1 LTIGHLLVLE
11 QLPRV
16 PKQPNILDDSKLEGF
31 MSALTSIFSWL
42 GRFLKKVRSIVL
54 DLGTA
59 LVVMFVVIAIIEA
72 LTASG
77 PDVEDPSG
85 KALLIDPAGTVV
97 DQEVFNSESLLTTVT
112 DASSIQIQTRDL
124 IKLIRAAAED
134 DSIPAVVVDFSS
146 TGFAGP
152 TTAINIAKELKALRD
167 SGKRVIAF
175 NDRLSTTSYLMASQ
189 ASEVW
194 VHPVGS
200 ISVRG
205 LGGMRNYNKDLF
217 ENLKITIHNYSQGD
231 FKSATETSWRSS
243 MSENDRMQREA
254 LLFPIWEEMKSLM
267 AEGRGIESDDIQ
279 SFADNYV
286 GFFGE
291 AAIGNIA
298 YAQANNLID
307 GTKSF
312 PEFRKYMIEE
322 FGLDEEAETETYKT
336 ISYAE
341 YAKQL
346 TDDSADSGNQI
357 AVITAEGV
365 IREGEISQGV
375 AGANGVVKQIR
386 KAHEDESTKAIVFR
400 VNSPGGSII
409 ASEMMRDELLAAK
422 RKGIKVIVSM
432 GDYAASGG
440 VYISTP
446 ADYIFAE
453 PTTITGSI
461 GVAIALPTLENAMD
475 YIGVNF
481 DGVVTSKHGGWDPT
495 QAIDDDLDKIFAS
508 WGSEAYDRFINF
520 VAESRSQTYDDI
532 KAIAGGRVWIA
543 TSAKDIGL
551 VDEIG
556 GIDDALTYAASLAE
570 LEDYQVEYYGQELS
584 PEEMILKE
592 LLEQLDVS
600 IGEPKVLS
608 ALDGIARL
616 YDTFIDIHEPKAL
629 LTCKDCLVDLD

>member
-1 LTIGHLLVLE
+1 M
-11 QLPRV
+11 
-16 PKQPNILDDSKLEGF
+16 N
-31 MSALTSIFSWL
+31 ALKSIFSWL
-42 GRFLKKVRSIVL
+42 GRFLEKARTVML
-54 DLGTA
+54 NLGTA
-59 LVVMFVVIAIIEA
+59 FVLIIITFAIIGG
-72 LTASG
+72 LSSSG
-77 PDVEDPSG
+77 PDVTEKDG
-85 KALLIDPAGTVV
+85 RVLFIDPIGTVV
-97 DQEVFNSESLLTTVT
+97 DQEVFNSDFMFNFGTNSST
-112 DASSIQIQTRDL
+112 DQIQTRDL
-124 IKLIRAAAED
+124 IALIRAAAED
-134 DSIPAVVVDFSS
+134 EEIPAVFIDFSS

-152 TTAINIAKELKALRD
+152 TTAINIAKELKALRE

-205 LGGMRNYNKDLF
+205 LGGMRPYQKELY
-217 ENLKITIHNYSQGD
+217 ENLKINFHNYSQGD
-231 FKSATETSWRSS
+231 FKSAVEGNTRTD
-243 MSENDRMQREA
+243 MSENDKLQREA
-254 LLFPIWEEMKSLM
+254 LLNPIWDEMKLLM
-267 AEGRGIESDDIQ
+267 AEGRDIELGDIQ
-279 SFADNYV
+279 SFADDYV

-298 YAQANNLID
+298 YAKANNIID

-312 PEFRKYMIEE
+312 PEFRQYMIEE

-336 ISYAE
+336 ISYNE
-341 YAKQL
+341 YADQME
-346 TDDSADSGNQI
+346 DDFSDSENEI
-357 AVITAEGV
+357 AIITAEGA
-365 IREGEISQGV
+365 IMEGEITQGV
-375 AGANGVVKQIR
+375 AGSSGIVKQIR
-386 KAHEDESTKAIVFR
+386 SAHENENTKAIVFR

-409 ASEMMRDELLAAK
+409 ASEMMRDELFAAK
-422 RKGIKVIVSM
+422 KKGINVVVSM

-495 QAIDDDLDKIFAS
+495 QAIDEDLDKIFAG
-508 WGSEAYDRFINF
+508 WGADAYDRFVNF
-520 VAESRSQTYDDI
+520 VADSRSQSYEDI

-543 TSAKDIGL
+543 TSAKEIGL

-556 GIDDALTYAASLAE
+556 GIDDAIAYAVNLTE

-584 PEEMILKE
+584 PEELIIRE
-592 LLEQLDVS
+592 LLENFDVS
-600 IGEPKVLS
+600 LGEPKVLS
-608 ALDGIARL
+608 ALNGLADL
-616 YDTFIDIHEPKAL
+616 YETLTDIQEPKAL
-629 LTCKDCLVDLD
+629 LTCKDCLVNLD

>member
-1 LTIGHLLVLE
+1 MNAI
-11 QLPRV
+11 
-16 PKQPNILDDSKLEGF
+16 K
-31 MSALTSIFSWL
+31 SIFSWL
-42 GRFLKKVRSIVL
+42 GRFLEKARTVML
-54 DLGTA
+54 NLGTA
-59 LVVMFVVIAIIEA
+59 FVLIFFTIIIIGA
-72 LTASG
+72 FTSSG
-77 PDVEDPSG
+77 PEVKDPSG
-85 KALLIDPAGTVV
+85 RVLFIDPVGTVV
-97 DQEVFNSESLLTTVT
+97 DQEVFNSDFLSQLGA
-112 DASSIQIQTRDL
+112 DSSMDQIQTRDL
-124 IKLIRAAAED
+124 IQLIRAAAED
-134 DSIPAVVVDFSS
+134 EEIPAVFIDFSA

-152 TTAINIAKELKALRD
+152 TTAINIAKELKALRE
-167 SGKRVIAF
+167 SGKRVIAM

-200 ISVRG
+200 ISIRG

-217 ENLKITIHNYSQGD
+217 DNLKITIHNYSQGD

-243 MSENDRMQREA
+243 MSDNDRMQREA
-254 LLFPIWEEMKSLM
+254 LLFPIWDEMKSLM

-279 SFADNYV
+279 SFADDYV

-298 YAQANNLID
+298 YAKANNIID

-312 PEFRKYMIEE
+312 PEFRQYMIEE

-336 ISYAE
+336 ISYNE
-341 YAKQL
+341 YAKQI
-346 TDDSADSGNQI
+346 DDELSESDNHI
-357 AVITAEGV
+357 AVITAEGT
-365 IREGEISQGV
+365 IMEGEITQGV

-386 KAHEDESTKAIVFR
+386 SAHEDENTKAIVFR

-409 ASEMMRDELLAAK
+409 ASEMMRDELFAAK
-422 RKGIKVIVSM
+422 EKGIDVIVSM
-432 GDYAASGG
+432 VDYAASGG

-495 QAIDDDLDKIFAS
+495 QAIDDDLDKIFAG
-508 WGSEAYDRFINF
+508 WGADAYDRFVSF
-520 VAESRSQTYDDI
+520 VAESRSQSYEDI

-543 TSAKDIGL
+543 TSAKEIGL

-556 GIDDALTYAASLAE
+556 GIDEAISYAANMAE

-584 PEEMILKE
+584 PEELIIRE
-592 LLEQLDVS
+592 LLENFDVS
-600 IGEPKVLS
+600 VGEPKVLS
-608 ALDGIARL
+608 ALNGLTDFYETL
-616 YDTFIDIHEPKAL
+616 TDIQEPKAL
-629 LTCKDCLVDLD
+629 LTCKDCFVDLD

>member
-1 LTIGHLLVLE
+1 M
-11 QLPRV
+11 
-16 PKQPNILDDSKLEGF
+16 N
-31 MSALTSIFSWL
+31 ALKSVFSWL
-42 GRFLKKVRSIVL
+42 GRFLEKARTVML
-54 DLGTA
+54 NLGTA
-59 LVVMFVVIAIIEA
+59 FVLIFFTIIIIGA
-72 LTASG
+72 FTSSG
-77 PDVEDPSG
+77 PEVKDPSG
-85 KALLIDPAGTVV
+85 RVLFIDPVGTVV
-97 DQEVFNSESLLTTVT
+97 DQEVFNSDFLSQLGA
-112 DASSIQIQTRDL
+112 DSSMDQIQTRDL
-124 IKLIRAAAED
+124 IQLIRAAAED
-134 DSIPAVVVDFSS
+134 EEIPAVFIDFSA

-152 TTAINIAKELKALRD
+152 TTAINIARELKALRE
-167 SGKRVIAF
+167 SGKRVIAM

-200 ISVRG
+200 ISIRG

-217 ENLKITIHNYSQGD
+217 DNLKITIHNYSQGD
-231 FKSATETSWRSS
+231 FKSATESSWRSS
-243 MSENDRMQREA
+243 MSDNDRMQREA
-254 LLFPIWEEMKSLM
+254 LLFPIWDEMKSLM

-279 SFADNYV
+279 SFADDYI

-298 YAQANNLID
+298 YAKANNIID

-312 PEFRKYMIEE
+312 PEFRQYMIEE

-336 ISYAE
+336 ISYNE
-341 YAKQL
+341 YAKQI
-346 TDDSADSGNQI
+346 DDELSESDNHI
-357 AVITAEGV
+357 AVITAEGT
-365 IREGEISQGV
+365 IMEGEITQGV

-386 KAHEDESTKAIVFR
+386 SAHEDENTKAIVFR

-409 ASEMMRDELLAAK
+409 ASEMMRDELFAAK
-422 RKGIKVIVSM
+422 EKGIDVIVSM

-495 QAIDDDLDKIFAS
+495 QAIDDDLDKIFAG
-508 WGSEAYDRFINF
+508 WGADAYDRFVSF
-520 VAESRSQTYDDI
+520 VAESRSRSYEDI

-543 TSAKDIGL
+543 TSAKEIGL

-556 GIDDALTYAASLAE
+556 GIDEAISYAANMAE

-584 PEEMILKE
+584 PEELIIRE
-592 LLEQLDVS
+592 LLENFDVS
-600 IGEPKVLS
+600 VGEPKVLS
-608 ALDGIARL
+608 ALNGLTDFYETL
-616 YDTFIDIHEPKAL
+616 TDIQEPKAL
-629 LTCKDCLVDLD
+629 LTCKDCFVDLD

>member
-1 LTIGHLLVLE
+1 M
-11 QLPRV
+11 
-16 PKQPNILDDSKLEGF
+16 N
-31 MSALTSIFSWL
+31 ALKSIFSWL
-42 GRFLKKVRSIVL
+42 GRFLEKARTVML
-54 DLGTA
+54 NLGTA
-59 LVVMFVVIAIIEA
+59 FVLIFFTIIIIGA
-72 LTASG
+72 FTSSG
-77 PDVEDPSG
+77 PEVKDPSG
-85 KALLIDPAGTVV
+85 RVLFIDPVGTVV
-97 DQEVFNSESLLTTVT
+97 DQEVFNT
-112 DASSIQIQTRDL
+112 DFLSNLGADSSMDQIQTRDL
-124 IKLIRAAAED
+124 IQLIRAAAED
-134 DSIPAVVVDFSS
+134 EEIPAVFIDFSA

-152 TTAINIAKELKALRD
+152 TTALNIAKELKALRE
-167 SGKRVIAF
+167 SGKRVIAM

-217 ENLKITIHNYSQGD
+217 DNLKITIHNYSQGD

-243 MSENDRMQREA
+243 MSDNDRMQREA
-254 LLFPIWEEMKSLM
+254 LLYPIWDEMKSLM

-279 SFADNYV
+279 SFADDYV

-298 YAQANNLID
+298 YAKANNIID

-312 PEFRKYMIEE
+312 PEFRQYMIEE

-336 ISYAE
+336 ISYNE
-341 YAKQL
+341 YAKQI
-346 TDDSADSGNQI
+346 DDELSESDNHI
-357 AVITAEGV
+357 AVITAEGA
-365 IREGEISQGV
+365 IMEGEITQGV

-386 KAHEDESTKAIVFR
+386 SAHEDENTKAIVFR

-409 ASEMMRDELLAAK
+409 ASEMMRDELFAAK
-422 RKGIKVIVSM
+422 EKGIDVIVSM

-495 QAIDDDLDKIFAS
+495 QAIDDDLDKIFAG
-508 WGSEAYDRFINF
+508 WGADAYDRFVSF
-520 VAESRSQTYDDI
+520 VAESRSQSYEDI

-543 TSAKDIGL
+543 TSAKEIGL

-556 GIDDALTYAASLAE
+556 GIDEAISYAANMAE

-584 PEEMILKE
+584 PEELIIRE
-592 LLEQLDVS
+592 LLENFDVS
-600 IGEPKVLS
+600 VGEPKVFS
-608 ALDGIARL
+608 ALNGL
-616 YDTFIDIHEPKAL
+616 TNFYETLTDIQEPKAL
-629 LTCKDCLVDLD
+629 LTCKDCFVDLD

>member
-1 LTIGHLLVLE
+1 M
-11 QLPRV
+11 
-16 PKQPNILDDSKLEGF
+16 N
-31 MSALTSIFSWL
+31 ALKSIFSWL
-42 GRFLKKVRSIVL
+42 GRFLEKARTVML
-54 DLGTA
+54 NLGTA
-59 LVVMFVVIAIIEA
+59 FVLIFFTIIIIGA
-72 LTASG
+72 FTSSG
-77 PDVEDPSG
+77 PEVKDPSG
-85 KALLIDPAGTVV
+85 RVLFIDPVGTVV
-97 DQEVFNSESLLTTVT
+97 DQEVFNSDFLSQLGA
-112 DASSIQIQTRDL
+112 DSSMDQIQTRDL
-124 IKLIRAAAED
+124 IQLIRAAAED
-134 DSIPAVVVDFSS
+134 EEIPAVFIDFSA

-152 TTAINIAKELKALRD
+152 TTAINIAKELKALRE
-167 SGKRVIAF
+167 SGKRVIAM

-200 ISVRG
+200 ISIRG

-217 ENLKITIHNYSQGD
+217 DNLKITIHNYSQGD

-243 MSENDRMQREA
+243 MSDNDRMQREA
-254 LLFPIWEEMKSLM
+254 LLFPIWDEMKSLM

-279 SFADNYV
+279 SFADDYV

-298 YAQANNLID
+298 YAKANNIID

-312 PEFRKYMIEE
+312 PEFRQYMIEE

-336 ISYAE
+336 ISYNE
-341 YAKQL
+341 YAKQI
-346 TDDSADSGNQI
+346 DDELSESDNHI
-357 AVITAEGV
+357 AVITAEGA
-365 IREGEISQGV
+365 IMEGEITQGV

-386 KAHEDESTKAIVFR
+386 SAHEDENTKAIVFR

-409 ASEMMRDELLAAK
+409 ASEMMRDELFAAK
-422 RKGIKVIVSM
+422 EKGIDVIVSM

-495 QAIDDDLDKIFAS
+495 QAIDDDLDKIFAG
-508 WGSEAYDRFINF
+508 WGADAYDRFVSF
-520 VAESRSQTYDDI
+520 VAESRSQSYDDI
-532 KAIAGGRVWIA
+532 KKIAGGRVWIA
-543 TSAKDIGL
+543 TSAKGIGL

-556 GIDDALTYAASLAE
+556 GIDDAIAYAADKAE

-584 PEEMILKE
+584 PEELILRE
-592 LLEQLDVS
+592 LLENFDVS
-600 IGEPKVLS
+600 LGEPKVLS
-608 ALDGIARL
+608 TLNGLANFYETLTGIQ
-616 YDTFIDIHEPKAL
+616 EPKAL

>member
-1 LTIGHLLVLE
+1 M
-11 QLPRV
+11 
-16 PKQPNILDDSKLEGF
+16 N
-31 MSALTSIFSWL
+31 ALKSIFSWL
-42 GRFLKKVRSIVL
+42 GRFLEKARTIML
-54 DLGTA
+54 NLGTA
-59 LVVMFVVIAIIEA
+59 FVLIFFTIIIIGAFTSSRPEA
-72 LTASG
+72 K
-77 PDVEDPSG
+77 DPRG
-85 KALLIDPAGTVV
+85 RVLFIDPVGTVV
-97 DQEVFNSESLLTTVT
+97 DQEVFNT
-112 DASSIQIQTRDL
+112 DFLSQLGADSSMDQNQTRDL
-124 IKLIRAAAED
+124 IQLIRAAAED
-134 DSIPAVVVDFSS
+134 EEIPAVFIDFSA

-152 TTAINIAKELKALRD
+152 TTAINIAKELKVLRE
-167 SGKRVIAF
+167 SGKRVIAM
-175 NDRLSTTSYLMASQ
+175 NDRLSTISYLMASQ

-205 LGGMRNYNKDLF
+205 LGGMRNYNKDLLD
-217 ENLKITIHNYSQGD
+217 NLKITIHNYSQGD
-231 FKSATETSWRSS
+231 FKSATEPSWRSS
-243 MSENDRMQREA
+243 MSDNDRMQREA
-254 LLFPIWEEMKSLM
+254 LLFPIWDEMKSLM

-279 SFADNYV
+279 SFADDYV

-298 YAQANNLID
+298 YAQANNIID

-312 PEFRKYMIEE
+312 PEFRQYMIGE

-336 ISYAE
+336 ISYNE
-341 YAKQL
+341 YAKQI
-346 TDDSADSGNQI
+346 DDEFSESDNHI
-357 AVITAEGV
+357 AVITAEGA
-365 IREGEISQGV
+365 IMEGKITQGV

-386 KAHEDESTKAIVFR
+386 SAHEDENTKAIVFR

-409 ASEMMRDELLAAK
+409 ASEMMRDELFAAK
-422 RKGIKVIVSM
+422 EKGIDVIVSM

-495 QAIDDDLDKIFAS
+495 QAIDNDLDKIFAG
-508 WGSEAYDRFINF
+508 WGADAYDRFVNF
-520 VAESRSQTYDDI
+520 VAESRSKSYEDI
-532 KAIAGGRVWIA
+532 KKIAGGRVWIA
-543 TSAKDIGL
+543 TSAKELGL

-556 GIDDALTYAASLAE
+556 SIDDAITYAANMAE
-570 LEDYQVEYYGQELS
+570 LEDYQVGYYGQELS
-584 PEEMILKE
+584 PEELIIKE
-592 LLEQLDVS
+592 LLENFDVS
-600 IGEPKVLS
+600 LGEPKVLS
-608 ALDGIARL
+608 ALNGLADFYETLTGIQ
-616 YDTFIDIHEPKAL
+616 EPKAL

>member
-1 LTIGHLLVLE
+1 M
-11 QLPRV
+11 
-16 PKQPNILDDSKLEGF
+16 N
-31 MSALTSIFSWL
+31 ALKTIFSWL
-42 GRFLKKVRSIVL
+42 GRFLQRVRTILL
-54 DLGTA
+54 DLGT
-59 LVVMFVVIAIIEA
+59 LVIVVLLATTIIGA
-72 LTASG
+72 LTSFG
-77 PDVEDPSG
+77 PEDT
-85 KALLIDPAGTVV
+85 DPAGKVLFINPQGVVV
-97 DQEVFNSESLLTTVT
+97 DQEVFNSDSLFDAAT
-112 DASSIQIQTRDL
+112 DSSTDQIQTRDL
-124 IKLIRAAAED
+124 IKLIRAAAQDED
-134 DSIPAVVVDFSS
+134 IPAVVVDFSS
-146 TGFAGP
+146 ANFAGP

-189 ASEVW
+189 ASEIW

-200 ISVRG
+200 VSVRG

-231 FKSATETSWRSS
+231 FKSATEPSWRSD

-254 LLFPIWEEMKSLM
+254 ILFPIWDEMKALM
-267 AEGRGIESDDIQ
+267 AEGRGIESSDIQ
-279 SFADNYV
+279 AFADNYV

-322 FGLDEEAETETYKT
+322 FGKDEEAETETYKT

-341 YAKQL
+341 YEKQIE
-346 TDDSADSGNQI
+346 DDVVESGNQI
-357 AVITAEGV
+357 AVVTAEGA

-375 AGANGVVKQIR
+375 AGADGIVKQIR
-386 KAHEDESTKAIVFR
+386 SAHEDDNTKVIVFR

-422 RKGIKVIVSM
+422 SKGIKVVVSM

-461 GVAIALPTLENAMD
+461 GVAIALPTFENAMD

-481 DGVVTSKHGGWDPT
+481 DGVVTSKHGGWDPA
-495 QAIDDDLDKIFAS
+495 QAIDEDLDKIFAG
-508 WGSEAYDRFINF
+508 WGAEAYDRFINF
-520 VAESRSQTYDDI
+520 VAESRDQSYEDI

-543 TSAKDIGL
+543 TSAKEIGL

-556 GIDDALTYAASLAE
+556 GIDDAIAYAADLQG
-570 LEDYQVEYYGQELS
+570 LEDYRVEYYREKLS
-584 PEEMILKE
+584 PEEAFLKE
-592 LLEQLDVS
+592 VLENLDVS
-600 IGEPKVLS
+600 LAQPSVLS
-608 ALDGIARL
+608 ALDGVAEL
-616 YDTFIDIHEPKAL
+616 YETLVDIHEPKAL
-629 LTCKDCLVDLD
+629 LTCKDCLVELD

>member
-1 LTIGHLLVLE
+1 M
-11 QLPRV
+11 
-16 PKQPNILDDSKLEGF
+16 N
-31 MSALTSIFSWL
+31 ALKSIFSWL
-42 GRFLKKVRSIVL
+42 GRFLEKARTVML
-54 DLGTA
+54 NLGTA
-59 LVVMFVVIAIIEA
+59 FVLIFFTIVIIGA
-72 LTASG
+72 LTSSG
-77 PDVEDPSG
+77 PEVKDPSG
-85 KALLIDPAGTVV
+85 RVLFIDPVGTVV
-97 DQEVFNSESLLTTVT
+97 DQEVFNSDFLSQLGA
-112 DASSIQIQTRDL
+112 DSSMDQIQTRDL
-124 IKLIRAAAED
+124 IQLIRAAAED
-134 DSIPAVVVDFSS
+134 EDIPAVFIDFSA

-152 TTAINIAKELKALRD
+152 TTAINIAKELKALRE
-167 SGKRVIAF
+167 SGKRVIAM

-189 ASEVW
+189 ASEIW

-205 LGGMRNYNKDLF
+205 LGGMRAYQKELY
-217 ENLKITIHNYSQGD
+217 ENLKINFHNYSQGD
-231 FKSATETSWRSS
+231 FKSAVEGNTRTD

-254 LLFPIWEEMKSLM
+254 LLNPIWGEMKSLM
-267 AEGRGIESDDIQ
+267 AEGREIESADIQ
-279 SFADNYV
+279 SFADGYV

-298 YAQANNLID
+298 YAESKNIID

-312 PEFRKYMIEE
+312 PEFRQYMIEE

-336 ISYAE
+336 ISYKE
-341 YAKQL
+341 YAKQI
-346 TDDSADSGNQI
+346 DDDFSESDNHI
-357 AVITAEGV
+357 AVITAEGA
-365 IREGEISQGV
+365 IMEGEITQGV

-386 KAHEDESTKAIVFR
+386 SAHEDENTKAIVLR

-409 ASEMMRDELLAAK
+409 ASEMMRDELFAAK
-422 RKGIKVIVSM
+422 EKGIDVVVSM

-495 QAIDDDLDKIFAS
+495 QAIDEDLDKIFES
-508 WGSEAYDRFINF
+508 WGADAYDRFVSF
-520 VAESRSQTYDDI
+520 VAESRSQSYEDI

-543 TSAKDIGL
+543 TSAKEIGL

-556 GIDDALTYAASLAE
+556 GINEAISYAANMAE
-570 LEDYQVEYYGQELS
+570 LEDYKVEYYGQELS
-584 PEEMILKE
+584 PEELILRE
-592 LLEQLDVS
+592 LLENFGVS
-600 IGEPKVLS
+600 LGEPKVLS
-608 ALDGIARL
+608 ALNGLADL
-616 YDTFIDIHEPKAL
+616 YETLTDIQEPKAL
-629 LTCKDCLVDLD
+629 LTCKDCLVALD

>member
-1 LTIGHLLVLE
+1 M
-11 QLPRV
+11 
-16 PKQPNILDDSKLEGF
+16 N
-31 MSALTSIFSWL
+31 ALKSIFSWL
-42 GRFLKKVRSIVL
+42 GQFLEKARTVML
-54 DLGTA
+54 NLGTA
-59 LVVMFVVIAIIEA
+59 FVLIFFTILIIGA
-72 LTASG
+72 LTSSG
-77 PDVEDPSG
+77 PEAKDPSG
-85 KALLIDPAGTVV
+85 RVLFIDPQGTVV
-97 DQEVFNSESLLTTVT
+97 DQEVFNSDFLFNIGSN
-112 DASSIQIQTRDL
+112 SSTNQIQTRDL
-124 IKLIRAAAED
+124 IKLIRAVAED
-134 DSIPAVVVDFSS
+134 EDIPAVFIDFSS

-152 TTAINIAKELKALRD
+152 TTAINIAKELKALRK

-200 ISVRG
+200 ISVSG
-205 LGGMRNYNKDLF
+205 IGGMRNYNKDLF
-217 ENLKITIHNYSQGD
+217 ENLKINIHNYSQGD

-254 LLFPIWEEMKSLM
+254 LLFPIWNEMKSLM
-267 AEGRGIESDDIQ
+267 AEGRGIESVDIQ
-279 SFADNYV
+279 YFADGYV

-291 AAIGNIA
+291 AAIGNIT
-298 YAQANNLID
+298 YAEANNIID

-312 PEFRKYMIEE
+312 PEFRQYMIEE

-336 ISYAE
+336 ISYNE
-341 YAKQL
+341 YAKQI
-346 TDDSADSGNQI
+346 DDNFSDSDNHI
-357 AVITAEGV
+357 AVITAEGA
-365 IREGEISQGV
+365 IMEGEITQGV

-386 KAHEDESTKAIVFR
+386 SAHEDKNTKVIVFR

-409 ASEMMRDELLAAK
+409 ASEMMRDELFAAK
-422 RKGIKVIVSM
+422 EKGIDVIVSM

-495 QAIDDDLDKIFAS
+495 QVIDEDLDKIFAG
-508 WGSEAYDRFINF
+508 WGADAYDRFVSF
-520 VAESRSQTYDDI
+520 VAESRSQSYEDI

-543 TSAKDIGL
+543 TSAKEIGL

-556 GIDDALTYAASLAE
+556 GIDDAITYAANMAE
-570 LEDYQVEYYGQELS
+570 LEDYQVEYYGEELS
-584 PEEMILKE
+584 PEELIIKE
-592 LLEQLDVS
+592 LLENFDVS
-600 IGEPKVLS
+600 LGEPKVLS
-608 ALDGIARL
+608 ALNGLASL
-616 YDTFIDIHEPKAL
+616 YETLIEIQQPKAL
-629 LTCKDCLVDLD
+629 LTCQNCLVDLD